1 MSEKYID
8 AAGIIRWVSN
18 DQVPPADIIAEMG
31 FCRATV
37 ANLNAARTEDL
48 RVFLLARSEAR
59 ANISKEQLAEERF
72 EQRAAFGPGVKL
84 VDIFTGEETIT

>member
-37 ANLNAARTEDL
+37 ANLNAARIEDR
-48 RVFLLARSEAR
+48 RVFMLAR